1 MAITRLTQSTL
12 QQAFPK
18 FPNAWDGVSAVSS
31 MDVISAIDLSAAQAS
46 IEFNNIPQT
55 YQHLQIRALV
65 RHTSTSNGYSAR
77 FNGDGAGN
85 YARHYF
91 IGSGGGTVTA
101 ATVTSTTS
109 AVLNDAAISTSNS
122 NVFGT
127 SICDILDYQNTNK
140 YKTVR
145 TLGGFE
151 NNGNGSIALLSGLWM
166 SNSAITT
173 ISITPDAGNF
183 AQYTSFALYGI
194 K

>member
-18 FPNAWDGVSAVSS
+18 YPNAWDGVSAVSS
-31 MDVISAIDLSAAQAS
+31 IDVISAVNLSAAQS
-46 IEFNNIPQT
+46 YIEFNNIPQT

-65 RHTSTSNGYSAR
+65 RNTSTSNGYTAR
-77 FNGDGAGN
+77 FNGDSGSN

-91 IGSGGGTVTA
+91 IGIGGGTVIA
-101 ATVTSTTS
+101 ASGTSQTS
-109 AVLNDAAISTSNS
+109 VVLNDAAISTSNS

-127 SICDILDYQNTNK
+127 SVCDILDYQNPNK
-140 YKTVR
+140 YKTVK

-151 NNGNGSIALLSGLWM
+151 NNGNGSIGLLSGLWM

-183 AQYTSFALYGI
+183 AQYSSFSLYGI